1 MGLMRSV
8 ATIGGYTML
17 SRILGFARDALFAAV
32 LGAGM
37 AADAF
42 MVAFRLPNFMR
53 ALFAEGAFNAAFVP
67 LYSRILA
74 GEDGPHR
81 AARFAGEIASLLT
94 LALLLLSAALM
105 VFMPQAMLVLAPGFR
120 DEPEKFALAVEL
132 TRLTFPYLTFISLV
146 SLQGA
151 VLNAHHRFGPPAATP
166 VMMNLV
172 LIAAL
177 LLPHDGLGLGLGV
190 ATTQAVAVSV
200 AGMVQFVWLAVHMQ
214 RHGLAIRL
222 HLPRF
227 GPEIRRFFKLMG
239 PAVIGAG
246 IYQVNVLIDM
256 ILASLLP
263 EGTVSY
269 LFYADRLNQLPL
281 AVIGIA
287 ISTALLPLLSRQLA
301 GGETA
306 RALDTQNRA
315 LEGALLLTLPAAAAL
330 ATLPETIVSVLFQ
343 RGAFSAADSAET
355 AKALAVLACGLPA
368 FTISKVFTPAFHAR
382 EDTRTPVR
390 LALIALAV
398 NLAVALAVMWDW
410 HQAGLA
416 LASTVAAW
424 ANTAQL
430 MVILRRRG
438 YFKPDR
444 RLVTRALR
452 FLLATA
458 VMVGVLLLLEWQLR
472 PLFQRDILWRAGA
485 LAGLCASGG
494 LVFLAVALASR
505 AVTFGELTAL
515 VRRRSR

>member
-1 MGLMRSV
+1 MSLMRSV
-8 ATIGGYTML
+8 ARIGGLTML
-17 SRILGFARDALFAAV
+17 SRVLGFARDALFAAV
-32 LGAGM
+32 LGAGL

-53 ALFAEGAFNAAFVP
+53 SLFAEGAFNAAFVP

-74 GEDGPHR
+74 GEDGSRR
-81 AARFAGEIASLLT
+81 AARFAGEIGTLLT
-94 LALLLLSAALM
+94 LALLALSALIM
-105 VFMPQAMLVLAPGFR
+105 VFMAEAMTVLAPGFA
-120 DEPEKFALAVEL
+120 DEPAKFALAVEL

-151 VLNAHHRFGPPAATP
+151 ILNAHHHFGAPAATP
-166 VMMNLV
+166 IMLNLV
-172 LIAAL
+172 LITAL
-177 LLPHDGLGLGLGV
+177 LLPHDALGLGV
-190 ATTQAVAVSV
+190 ATTQAIAVSI
-200 AGMVQFVWLAVHMQ
+200 AGMAQFLWLALHMQ
-214 RHGLAIRL
+214 AHGLALRL
-222 HLPRF
+222 YLPRF
-227 GPEIRRFFKLMG
+227 GPDLRRFFKLLG

-301 GGETA
+301 RGETDQ
-306 RALDTQNRA
+306 ALDSQNRA

-343 RGAFSAADSAET
+343 RGAFTAADSAET

-390 LALIALAV
+390 LAIIALFI
-398 NLAVALAVMWDW
+398 NLGVALAVMWDW

-424 ANTAQL
+424 ANTLQL

-444 RLVTRALR
+444 RLITRSLR
-452 FLLATA
+452 FALATA
-458 VMVGVLLLLEWQLR
+458 VMVGALLGLEVLLR
-472 PLFQRDILWRAGA
+472 PYLAREILWRVGA
-485 LAGLCASGG
+485 LLALCSAGG
-494 LVFLAVALASR
+494 LVFLLTALASR
-505 AVTFGELTAL
+505 AITLGDIRAL
-515 VRRRSR
+515 VRRRPG